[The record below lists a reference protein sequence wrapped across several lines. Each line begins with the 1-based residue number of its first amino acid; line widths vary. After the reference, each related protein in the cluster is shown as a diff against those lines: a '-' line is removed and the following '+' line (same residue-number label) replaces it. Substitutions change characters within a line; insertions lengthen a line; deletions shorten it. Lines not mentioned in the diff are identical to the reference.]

1 MRLLDIIKFSF
12 KAMRSRKRRTYLT
25 LLGIFLGVLT
35 LTAVVSYAAGY
46 GVAIQRIIKGGSLRV
61 IYLLPREA
69 SFTESDLAKIST
81 MEGVETV
88 IPMIRM
94 FGEFSVMGHNIRASI
109 VGFDVNYVEELFPD
123 LKLQFGDWPTNQA
136 EQAVIIGNKVLS
148 QISIEEAGDLIGLG
162 IRISMRA
169 GPSGQTTS
177 VKGTIYGILAPYGTS
192 LMTDVDNSILV
203 PLDYAMSMYQ
213 RFYSRRDYPTLV
225 VIVSDVN
232 EIDRVVN
239 ELRDEYGDSA
249 YPIAMRDLQRA
260 LDTIINISIMAL
272 GSIAVMTIVVASVGI
287 MNAMYTT
294 VTERTRIIG
303 VMRAMGA
310 SQREIMLSFLFE
322 GVIMS
327 AIATTLG
334 IVFGYFGAIV
344 LSQIMSLV
352 IGGGILGSGTTA
364 TTTVGARTAA
374 RGPGFTGGMQ
384 AQTQGLN
391 LSVTPIL
398 PVEYAL
404 IIAGITLLIT
414 VLGALPPARQA
425 AKLEP
430 AKALRFE

>member
-1 MRLLDIIKFSF
+1 MRLLDILKFSL

-46 GVAIQRIIKGGSLRV
+46 GASIQRIIKGGSLRV
-61 IYLLPREA
+61 IYLLPRET
-69 SFTESDLAKIST
+69 SFTESDLTKIST
-81 MEGVETV
+81 MEGVEAV

-94 FGEFSVMGHNIRASI
+94 FGEFNVMGKNLRASV

-123 LKLQFGDWPTNQA
+123 LRLQFGDWPVSQA
-136 EQAVIIGNKVLS
+136 EQAVVMGSNLVN
-148 QISIEEAGDLIGLG
+148 QISVEDPRDLIGLN

-169 GPSGQTTS
+169 GPTDQTAGIR
-177 VKGTIYGILAPYGTS
+177 GTVYGILAPYGTS

-213 RFYSRRDYPTLV
+213 RFYGRRDYPTLV
-225 VIVSDVN
+225 VIVNDVN
-232 EIDRVVN
+232 EIDLVVN

-260 LDTIINISIMAL
+260 LDSIINISVIAL
-272 GSIAVMTIVVASVGI
+272 GSIAAMTIVVASVGI

-310 SQREIMLSFLFE
+310 FQREIMLSFLFE
-322 GVIMS
+322 GMIMS
-327 AIATTLG
+327 VIAITLG
-334 IVFGYFGAIV
+334 MVSGYLGAFL
-344 LSQIMSLV
+344 LSQV
-352 IGGGILGSGTTA
+352 ISFALTGSASFG
-364 TTTVGARTAA
+364 
-374 RGPGFTGGMQ
+374 GPGRASRNPG
-384 AQTQGLN
+384 AQGPS
-391 LSVTPIL
+391 LSVTPVL

-404 IIAGITLLIT
+404 AIAGITLLIT
-414 VLGALPPARQA
+414 MIGALPPARQA

>member
-1 MRLLDIIKFSF
+1 MRLLDILKFSF

-61 IYLLPREA
+61 IYLISRET

-81 MEGVETV
+81 MDGVEIV

-94 FGEFSVMGHNIRASI
+94 FGEFNVMGQNIRASI

-123 LKLQFGDWPTNQA
+123 LKLQFGDWPSNQA
-136 EQAVIIGNKVLS
+136 EQAVIIGNNILS
-148 QISIEEAGDLIGLG
+148 QISVEEARDLIGLG
-162 IRISMRA
+162 VRISIGR
-169 GPSGQTTS
+169 SIGQGS
-177 VKGTIYGILAPYGTS
+177 IKGTIYGVLAPYGTS
-192 LMTDVDNSILV
+192 IMTDVDNSILI
-203 PLDYAMSMYQ
+203 PLDYAMNMYQ
-213 RFYSRRDYPTLV
+213 RFYNRRDYPTLV
-225 VIVSDVN
+225 VIVDDVN
-232 EIDRVVN
+232 RIDQVVS

-260 LDTIINISIMAL
+260 LDTLINTSIIAL

-310 SQREIMLSFLFE
+310 FQREIMLSFLFE

-327 AIATTLG
+327 AIAIILG
-334 IVFGYFGAIV
+334 IIGGYAGAIL
-344 LSQIMSLV
+344 LSQLMSLA
-352 IGGGILGSGTTA
+352 IGGG
-364 TTTVGARTAA
+364 GASNVRVTSRA
-374 RGPGFTGGMQ
+374 GGMQ
-384 AQTQGLN
+384 GGIS
-391 LSVTPIL
+391 LSVTPVL
-398 PVEYAL
+398 PLEYAL
-404 IIAGITLLIT
+404 TIAGVTLLIT
-414 VLGALPPARQA
+414 LIGAIPPARQA

>member
-1 MRLLDIIKFSF
+1 MRLLDILKFSF

-61 IYLLPREA
+61 IYLISRET

-81 MEGVETV
+81 MDGVETV
-88 IPMIRM
+88 IPMIRI
-94 FGEFSVMGHNIRASI
+94 FGEFNVMGQNIRASI

-123 LKLQFGDWPTNQA
+123 LKLQFGDWPSNQA
-136 EQAVIIGNKVLS
+136 EQAVIIGNNILS
-148 QISIEEAGDLIGLG
+148 QISVEEARDLIGLG
-162 IRISMRA
+162 VRISIGR
-169 GPSGQTTS
+169 SIGQGS
-177 VKGTIYGILAPYGTS
+177 IKGTIYGVLAPYGTS
-192 LMTDVDNSILV
+192 IMTDVDNSILI
-203 PLDYAMSMYQ
+203 PLDYAMNMYQ
-213 RFYSRRDYPTLV
+213 RFYNRRDYPTLV
-225 VIVSDVN
+225 VIVDDVN
-232 EIDRVVN
+232 RIDQVVS

-260 LDTIINISIMAL
+260 LDTLINTSIIAL

-310 SQREIMLSFLFE
+310 FQREIMLSFLFE

-327 AIATTLG
+327 AIAIILG
-334 IVFGYFGAIV
+334 IIGGYAGAIL
-344 LSQIMSLV
+344 LSQLMSLA
-352 IGGGILGSGTTA
+352 IGGGGVSSVRVTSRA
-364 TTTVGARTAA
+364 
-374 RGPGFTGGMQ
+374 GGMQ
-384 AQTQGLN
+384 GSIS
-391 LSVTPIL
+391 LSVTPVL
-398 PVEYAL
+398 PLEYAL
-404 IIAGITLLIT
+404 TIAGVTLLIT
-414 VLGALPPARQA
+414 LIGAIPPARQA

>member
-1 MRLLDIIKFSF
+1 MRLLDILKFSF

-61 IYLLPREA
+61 IYLISRET

-81 MEGVETV
+81 MDGVEIV

-94 FGEFSVMGHNIRASI
+94 FGEFNVMGQNIRASI

-123 LKLQFGDWPTNQA
+123 LKLQFGDWPSNQA
-136 EQAVIIGNKVLS
+136 EQAVIIGNNILS
-148 QISIEEAGDLIGLG
+148 QISVEEARDLIGLG
-162 IRISMRA
+162 VRISIGR
-169 GPSGQTTS
+169 SIGQGS
-177 VKGTIYGILAPYGTS
+177 IKGTIYGVLAPYGTS
-192 LMTDVDNSILV
+192 IMTDVDNSILI
-203 PLDYAMSMYQ
+203 PLDYAMNMYQ
-213 RFYSRRDYPTLV
+213 RFYNRRDYPTLV
-225 VIVSDVN
+225 VIVDDVN
-232 EIDRVVN
+232 RIDQVVS

-260 LDTIINISIMAL
+260 LDTLINTSIIAL

-310 SQREIMLSFLFE
+310 FQREIMLSFLFE

-327 AIATTLG
+327 AIAIILG
-334 IVFGYFGAIV
+334 IIGGYAGAIL
-344 LSQIMSLV
+344 LSQLMSLA
-352 IGGGILGSGTTA
+352 IGGGGVSSVRVTSRA
-364 TTTVGARTAA
+364 
-374 RGPGFTGGMQ
+374 GGMQ
-384 AQTQGLN
+384 GSIS
-391 LSVTPIL
+391 LSVTPVL
-398 PVEYAL
+398 PLEYAL
-404 IIAGITLLIT
+404 TIAGVTLLIT
-414 VLGALPPARQA
+414 LIGAIPPARQA

>member
-1 MRLLDIIKFSF
+1 LRLLDILKFSF

-46 GVAIQRIIKGGSLRV
+46 GVAIQKIVKGGSLRV
-61 IYLLPREA
+61 IYLIPRET

-81 MEGVETV
+81 MDGVETV
-88 IPMIRM
+88 IPMIRI
-94 FGEFSVMGHNIRASI
+94 FGEFNVMGQNIRASI
-109 VGFDVNYVEELFPD
+109 VGFDVNYVGELFPD
-123 LKLQFGDWPTNQA
+123 LKLQYGDWPSNQA
-136 EQAVIIGNKVLS
+136 EQAVIIGNNILS
-148 QISIEEAGDLIGLG
+148 QISVEDARDLIGLG
-162 IRISMRA
+162 IRISIGR
-169 GPSGQTTS
+169 S
-177 VKGTIYGILAPYGTS
+177 VSKESIKGTIYGVLAPYGTS
-192 LMTDVDNSILV
+192 IMTDVDNSILT

-213 RFYSRRDYPTLV
+213 RFYNRRDYPTLV
-225 VIVSDVN
+225 VIADDVN
-232 EIDRVVN
+232 RIDQVVS

-260 LDTIINISIMAL
+260 LDTLINTSIIAL

-310 SQREIMLSFLFE
+310 FQREIMLSFLFE

-327 AIATTLG
+327 AIAIILG
-334 IVFGYFGAIV
+334 IIGGYVGAVI
-344 LSQIMSLV
+344 LSQLMSLA
-352 IGGGILGSGTTA
+352 IGGGSSNVRVTSRA
-364 TTTVGARTAA
+364 
-374 RGPGFTGGMQ
+374 GGMQ
-384 AQTQGLN
+384 GSIS
-391 LSVTPIL
+391 LSITPVL
-398 PVEYAL
+398 PLEYAL
-404 IIAGITLLIT
+404 TIAGVTLLIT
-414 VLGALPPARQA
+414 LIGAIPPARQA

>member
-1 MRLLDIIKFSF
+1 LRLLDILKFSF

-46 GVAIQRIIKGGSLRV
+46 GVAIQKIVKGGSLRV
-61 IYLLPREA
+61 IYLIPRET

-81 MEGVETV
+81 MDGVETV
-88 IPMIRM
+88 IPMIRL
-94 FGEFSVMGHNIRASI
+94 FGEFNVMGQNIRASI

-123 LKLQFGDWPTNQA
+123 LKLQYGDWPSNQA
-136 EQAVIIGNKVLS
+136 EQAVIIGNNILS
-148 QISIEEAGDLIGLG
+148 QISVEDARDLIGLG
-162 IRISMRA
+162 IRISIG
-169 GPSGQTTS
+169 GPINKGSIR
-177 VKGTIYGILAPYGTS
+177 GTIYGVLAPYGTS
-192 LMTDVDNSILV
+192 IMTDVDNSILI

-213 RFYSRRDYPTLV
+213 RFYNRRDYPTLV
-225 VIVSDVN
+225 VIVDDVN
-232 EIDRVVN
+232 RIDQVVS

-260 LDTIINISIMAL
+260 LDTLINTSIIAL

-310 SQREIMLSFLFE
+310 FQREIMLSFLFE

-327 AIATTLG
+327 AIAIILG
-334 IVFGYFGAIV
+334 IIGGYVGAVI
-344 LSQIMSLV
+344 LSQLMSLA
-352 IGGGILGSGTTA
+352 IGGGSSNVRVTSRA
-364 TTTVGARTAA
+364 
-374 RGPGFTGGMQ
+374 GGMQ
-384 AQTQGLN
+384 GSIS
-391 LSVTPIL
+391 LSITPVL
-398 PVEYAL
+398 PLEYAL
-404 IIAGITLLIT
+404 TIAGVTLLIT
-414 VLGALPPARQA
+414 LIGAIPPARQA

>member
-1 MRLLDIIKFSF
+1 MRLLDILKFSF

-46 GVAIQRIIKGGSLRV
+46 GVAIQKIIKGGSLRV
-61 IYLLPREA
+61 IYLIPRET

-81 MEGVETV
+81 MDGVETV
-88 IPMIRM
+88 IPMIRI
-94 FGEFSVMGHNIRASI
+94 FGEFNVMGQNIRASI
-109 VGFDVNYVEELFPD
+109 VGFDVNYVGELFPD
-123 LKLQFGDWPTNQA
+123 LKLQYGDWPSNQA
-136 EQAVIIGNKVLS
+136 EQAVIIGNNILS
-148 QISIEEAGDLIGLG
+148 QISVEDARDLIGLG
-162 IRISMRA
+162 IRISIGR
-169 GPSGQTTS
+169 S
-177 VKGTIYGILAPYGTS
+177 VSKESIKGTIYGVLAPYGTS
-192 LMTDVDNSILV
+192 IMTDVDNSILI

-213 RFYSRRDYPTLV
+213 RFYNRRDYPTLV
-225 VIVSDVN
+225 VIVDDVN
-232 EIDRVVN
+232 RIDQVVS

-260 LDTIINISIMAL
+260 LDMLINTSIIAL

-310 SQREIMLSFLFE
+310 FQREIMLSFLFE

-327 AIATTLG
+327 AIAIILG
-334 IVFGYFGAIV
+334 IIGGYVGAVI
-344 LSQIMSLV
+344 LSQLMSLA
-352 IGGGILGSGTTA
+352 IGGGSSNVRVTSRA
-364 TTTVGARTAA
+364 
-374 RGPGFTGGMQ
+374 GGMQ
-384 AQTQGLN
+384 GSIS
-391 LSVTPIL
+391 LSITPVL
-398 PVEYAL
+398 PLEYAL
-404 IIAGITLLIT
+404 TIAGVTLLIT
-414 VLGALPPARQA
+414 LIGAIPPARQA